1 MNQPQRQSTFC
12 LQFSLRWFLLALIPL
27 GLLFYGVREYLDSR
41 PPNWQP
47 YSHQRLKDELKLGR
61 SVVICLSAD
70 WDPESMYGRSKLSTA
85 PIGRLFRRNNVI
97 GLMADYTDPPN
108 RSELQELIE
117 NHALKSIPA
126 VVIYDQNSP
135 DEPIVYSDLLSFD
148 SVRLGLEALNLTPNV
163 TQ

>member
-1 MNQPQRQSTFC
+1 MNQPQRQSTFR

-70 WDPESMYGRSKLSTA
+70 WGLTSDFAEIQLSTA
-85 PIGRLFRRNNVI
+85 RYGRLFRRNNVI

-108 RSELQELIE
+108 RSELQELME

-148 SVRLGLEALNLTPNV
+148 SVRLGLEALNIKSNITN
-163 TQ
+163 